1 MKVPYKKKRDIKN
14 LFIAISWGI
23 LAGNGFINS
32 DDPKIIRYGTLL
44 YSISYFLYY
53 VFDKKIYYLTIRE
66 GIIKTGKFFGKKIPL
81 TEIKRIIVMD
91 KKYILKTVSNSELQI
106 NTEIIESK
114 SLDKLTTELKK
125 FDIKWDKKTFA
136 DNL

>member
-14 LFIAISWGI
+14 LFLAISWGI
-23 LAGNGFINS
+23 FAGNGLINS
-32 DDPKIIRYGTLL
+32 YSNIFNYVTLF

-53 VFDKKIYYLTIRE
+53 VLDKKTYYLTIRE
-66 GIIKTGKFFGKKIPL
+66 GIIKTRKFFGKKIPL